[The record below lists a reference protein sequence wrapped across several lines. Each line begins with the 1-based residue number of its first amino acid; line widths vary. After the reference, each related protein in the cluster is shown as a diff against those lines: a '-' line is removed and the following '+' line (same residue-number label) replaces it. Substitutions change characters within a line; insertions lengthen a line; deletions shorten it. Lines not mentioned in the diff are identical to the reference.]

1 MLLRQL
7 LYRTET
13 RLLPVIAGFWLRSEI
28 RSDYEELIRI
38 LCERMLDSVILKK
51 MLTGSEGRDLT
62 SGLRSLSEHQGQEEA
77 EAFESLFGAMRI
89 AGTDRILREKYWKT
103 PVSVTEKLF
112 YRGLIFR
119 ENRTISGEL
128 KACYVLPED
137 LRKRIDSISEILA
150 PSAGPAD
157 DPFIVRP
164 ASPSETVSVLPPR
177 EDLPDLFTLAA
188 ALKRDSRPFMIPGAD
203 ISDEQARFIEML
215 LSESGSFPSGK
226 EADPEQIRSF
236 LVQNRTAARL
246 ELMRVWRNS
255 AVYDELDE
263 NTAQLSI
270 IDPPDF
276 DRRVPRNSIL
286 RCLAS
291 LQADTWW
298 SLSGF
303 TAAVKRTV
311 PDFLRGSFSKTRGQ
325 IRDAEGNDL
334 SGIGSWFQLE
344 GAYIRFMLFGPLHW
358 LGITQTA
365 FEDKANEAPGAFRI
379 TKDGLF
385 YLLESA
391 EAEISPSILAKP
403 NLEQAAPNISADGAI
418 TCSSRVPRYFRY
430 TAARCCEI
438 EKLKGD
444 ICSFR
449 LTPNSLSEAEKAG
462 ISRGSFL
469 ALLRRFSG
477 KAVPPA
483 LASMLA
489 SDDKVLI
496 PATIYNA
503 TILTVPQPEILT
515 DLLGTSRL
523 EKWILQQINEN
534 SLMIDPKGIDEF
546 RRYLMEKE
554 IFVDIQR

>member
-1 MLLRQL
+1 MLLRQM

-13 RLLPVIAGFWLRSEI
+13 RLLPVIAGFWVRTETKP
-28 RSDYEELIRI
+28 DYEELIRI
-38 LCERMLDSVILKK
+38 LCERMLDPGILNK
-51 MLTGSEGRDLT
+51 MLTGSEGRDL
-62 SGLRSLSEHQGQEEA
+62 SAGLRALMDHQGIETAEEF
-77 EAFESLFGAMRI
+77 EAAFGSMRI
-89 AGTDRILREKYWKT
+89 AGTERILREKYWKT

-119 ENRTISGEL
+119 ENRSVSGEL
-128 KACYVLPED
+128 KECFILPDD
-137 LRKRIDSISEILA
+137 LRKRIGSITENLK
-150 PSAGPAD
+150 PSAGPAA

-164 ASPSETVSVLPPR
+164 ASPSETASVLPLL

-188 ALKRDSRPFMIPGAD
+188 ALKRDSRPFSIPGAD
-203 ISDEQARFIEML
+203 IPEAQGRFIEML
-215 LSESGSFPSGK
+215 LSESGSFPEGK
-226 EADPEQIRSF
+226 EADPERIRAF

-246 ELMRVWRNS
+246 DLLRTWRNS
-255 AVYDELDE
+255 SVYDELAE
-263 NTAQLSI
+263 NTGQLSVI
-270 IDPPDF
+270 VPPGY
-276 DRRVPRNSIL
+276 DRKNPRAVIL
-286 RCLAS
+286 RFLAD
-291 LQADTWW
+291 LPADTWW

-303 TAAVKRTV
+303 NAAVKRAA
-311 PDFLRGSFSKTRGQ
+311 PDFLRGSFSNSRGQ
-325 IRDAEGNDL
+325 ILDADGNDL

-344 GAYIRFMLFGPLHW
+344 GAYIRFILFGPLRW

-365 FEDKANEAPGAFRI
+365 YEDRENETAGAFRI
-379 TKDGLF
+379 TREGLF
-385 YLLESA
+385 YLVESA

-403 NLEQAAPNISADGAI
+403 NLEQAAPNVASDGAI

-438 EKLKGD
+438 ERLKGD
-444 ICSFR
+444 ICTFR
-449 LTPNSLSEAEKAG
+449 LTPNSLSGAEKAG
-462 ISRGSFL
+462 ISKESFL

-477 KAVPPA
+477 KAVPPT
-483 LASMLA
+483 LARML
-489 SDDKVLI
+489 SSEEKVLI

-503 TILTVPQPEILT
+503 TILTVPQPRILEE
-515 DLLGTSRL
+515 LLGTSRL